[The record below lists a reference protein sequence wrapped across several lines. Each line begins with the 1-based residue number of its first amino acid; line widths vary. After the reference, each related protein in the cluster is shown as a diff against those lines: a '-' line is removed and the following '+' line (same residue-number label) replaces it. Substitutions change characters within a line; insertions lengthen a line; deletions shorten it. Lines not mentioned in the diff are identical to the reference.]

1 MQIIVIK
8 QDPRVRVPHVY
19 LKQALDYFESVLPKK
34 DQKKCKD
41 KELSLVF
48 VEKAAMQALNQQF
61 RGKDK
66 PTDVLS
72 FDSLEPDSLGELVFS
87 AEVLSK
93 QAKEHH
99 LSFRDELVY
108 MLYHG
113 VLHLCGYDHEESDKQ
128 AKKMFAIQDQ
138 AFHEFLRLEDR

>member
-1 MQIIVIK
+1 MQITVIK
-8 QDPRVRVPHVY
+8 QDPGVRVPQLY
-19 LKQALDYFESVLPKK
+19 LKQALDYFVSVLPIK

-41 KELSLVF
+41 KELTLVF
-48 VEKAAMQALNQQF
+48 VERASMQSLNQQF
-61 RGKDK
+61 RGKNK

-72 FDSLEPDSLGELVFS
+72 FDALEPDSLGELVFS

-113 VLHLCGYDHEESDKQ
+113 VLHLCGYDHEVSDKQ
-128 AKKMFAIQDQ
+128 AKKMFAIQDR
-138 AFHEFLRLEDR
+138 AFHEFLHLEDQ